1 MLCRML
7 CLALAG
13 FGSLVAQSESPARLW
28 AQDVPA
34 VRPVVP
40 GKFLVQTRRRVED
53 PPGSDRIVAV
63 ETPQEWNASE
73 TALVIC
79 DMWNDHYCKLSAQR
93 VGEMVPR
100 MNAVLTAARSH
111 GAMII
116 HSPSGTLDFYEG
128 TPHRN
133 RMKLTPKVESPFPLQ
148 GWCHR
153 DEGIEPELPVDVS
166 KSPCDDPVVGAAV
179 RVFSRQH
186 AGLDVIGFDGISDSG
201 DEIYSFCTTHGIKNI
216 VMMGV
221 HTNMCVLGRPFGIR
235 QLTRLKFNVVL
246 ARDLTDAMY
255 DPRQPPFVSHARGTE
270 MVIEHI
276 ERYWCPSISGED
288 LAKVIAGSAD
298 PVNPTAAAQSNK

>member
-1 MLCRML
+1 MLCRIL
-7 CLALAG
+7 CLALAAAG
-13 FGSLVAQSESPARLW
+13 GPGLFCASAHQLQGEEAPV
-28 AQDVPA
+28 

-40 GKFLVQTRRRVED
+40 GRFLVQARRRIEE
-53 PPGSDRIVAV
+53 PPGSGRV
-63 ETPQEWNASE
+63 EVVVTPQEWQASE

-128 TPHRN
+128 TPYRN
-133 RMKLTPKVESPFPLQ
+133 RMKLTPKIAPPFPLQ
-148 GWCHR
+148 SWCHR
-153 DEGIEPELPVDVS
+153 DEGLEPELPVDVS
-166 KSPCDDPVVGAAV
+166 KSPCDDPLVGAAV

-186 AGLDVIGFDGISDSG
+186 AGLDIIGFDGISDSG
-201 DEIYSFCTTHGIKNI
+201 DEIYSFCTAHGIKNI

-235 QLTRLKFNVVL
+235 QLARLKFNVVL

-255 DPRQPPFVSHARGTE
+255 DPRQPPYVSHARGTE
-270 MVIEHI
+270 LVIEHI

-288 LAKVIAGSAD
+288 LKQVIAGSAD
-298 PVNPTAAAQSNK
+298 PIPSGQSKR